1 MTSLFTKTYF
11 FEKIS
16 TYCSRNID
24 CALFCYR
31 AFTSNLD
38 HWTCMAWNCKSITE
52 LPRQHHK
59 HPGCK
64 RLRIFFQKFDRF
76 TLATYQTLWIPP
88 WLPLAYSSSH
98 VFFFW
103 NHKGIPHIRIS
114 WEHGHC
120 KINFERFGR
129 WKECESVDLR
139 WSLI

>member
-38 HWTCMAWNCKSITE
+38 HWTNH
-52 LPRQHHK
+52 RN
-59 HPGCK
+59 
-64 RLRIFFQKFDRF
+64 RLHRSLISRNLSD
-76 TLATYQTLWIPP
+76 TVWIPP

-120 KINFERFGR
+120 KINFERFGGNVN
-129 WKECESVDLR
+129 VDPR
-139 WSLI
+139 WSLIHNMMSWLNYEYFNWFIRIIKV

>member
-1 MTSLFTKTYF
+1 MTPIYF
-11 FEKIS
+11 LKKILS

-38 HWTCMAWNCKSITE
+38 HWTRDWTNHSRTWTRHRSLITHN
-52 LPRQHHK
+52 LS
-59 HPGCK
+59 
-64 RLRIFFQKFDRF
+64 D
-76 TLATYQTLWIPP
+76 TVIPP

-120 KINFERFGR
+120 KINFERFGGNVN
-129 WKECESVDLR
+129 VDPR
-139 WSLI
+139 WSLIHNMMSWLNYEYFNWFIRIIKVLHD